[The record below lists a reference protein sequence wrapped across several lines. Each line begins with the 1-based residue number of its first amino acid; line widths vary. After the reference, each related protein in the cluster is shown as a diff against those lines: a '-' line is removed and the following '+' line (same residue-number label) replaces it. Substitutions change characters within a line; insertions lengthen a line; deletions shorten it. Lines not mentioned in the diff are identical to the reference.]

1 MNGIYFN
8 TIHIEGISYGRVIL
22 PEVYSEINI
31 HIFLALYIK
40 LGRSMG
46 LLCYTNRKAPRN

>member
-22 PEVYSEINI
+22 PEVYSEISI